1 MLKEKFGCSKKNL
14 DAPKKNLDAQR
25 KIWNKL
31 CFGRG
36 PIWHLEG
43 YYSPNYPPPDHNLG
57 QILNSDSASSYF
69 PLIQLATSSRVGLRA
84 ANFFQ
89 LFLCFVCYLRKD
101 LSFWFRIN
109 FGENP
114 HYRVKIQNS
123 YRRMVGPIKTCAR
136 SLWGKNYL
144 CMACMFVVNTNKKL
158 CQII

>member
-1 MLKEKFGCSKKNL
+1 MEIHIHLTFPGNTFSFYISQ
-14 DAPKKNLDAQR
+14 DAFSFFISWEYILSDWSETHALHLLILYLTPRTFLIYFRTYSWPRLVEWAFVEQTSANCFYVWSV
-25 KIWNKL
+25 IWEN
-31 CFGRG
+31 
-36 PIWHLEG
+36 IWV
-43 YYSPNYPPPDHNLG
+43 
-57 QILNSDSASSYF
+57 F
-69 PLIQLATSSRVGLRA
+69 R
-84 ANFFQ
+84 
-89 LFLCFVCYLRKD
+89 
-101 LSFWFRIN
+101 FRIN